1 MIQAVRV
8 GNSTLYFNN
17 SPSHITGEYYIYCCK
32 LIIQS
37 MSSWEK
43 PLNVVVG
50 PYNVSIEGDAPLVR
64 IDIQPEHTLVKQGG
78 RSVDEVIV
86 GSVKVIDSPDEN
98 YLVRVPNFDYFN
110 SIENTIEYSLPN
122 IFNLKSCGVEKFDKY
137 IRNAI
142 YIAPILYD
150 SFNFDLRETGKSISM
165 FTSNASPRREE
176 FMRCG
181 EVENVQGVYN
191 LDNLRNLYCNTKV
204 LVNVHQTDH
213 HHTFEEL
220 RVLPALC
227 NGVLIVSEDVPLKD
241 QIPYSDHIIW
251 CSYGSLASKV
261 KEVKDNYK
269 EYHKKVFNNDLTN
282 ILLSLAR
289 SNKENIKKIGMN

>member
-32 LIIQS
+32 LILQS

-50 PYNVSIEGDAPLVR
+50 PYNVSIEGDVPLVR

-86 GSVKVIDSPDEN
+86 GSVKVIDNPDEN
-98 YLVRVPNFDYFN
+98 YLVRVANFDYFN
-110 SIENTIEYSLPN
+110 SLHNTLEYSLPN
-122 IFNLKSCGVEKFDKY
+122 MVNLKLSGIRKFDDY
-137 IRNAI
+137 IKKAI
-142 YIAPILYD
+142 HIAPILYD
-150 SFNFDLRETGKSISM
+150 SFNFDEREDGRVISM
-165 FTSNASPRREE
+165 FTSSASPRRDKFLE
-176 FMRCG
+176 CG
-181 EVENVQGVYN
+181 EVENVQNVYSLN
-191 LDNLRNLYCNTKV
+191 DLKNLYRETGV
-204 LVNVHQTDH
+204 MVNVHQTDH

-227 NGVLIVSEDVPLKD
+227 NGVLIVSEDVPLKGH
-241 QIPYSDHIIW
+241 IPYSDHIIW
-251 CSYGSLASKV
+251 CPYDCLDSKV
-261 KEVKDNYK
+261 KEVKSNYR
-269 EYHKKVFNNDLTN
+269 EYHRKVFNEKLKNKLLTMVEKNKKN
-282 ILLSLAR
+282 IL
-289 SNKENIKKIGMN
+289 KIGMN